1 MKIDNLSVTNF
12 DRFCQY
18 HRNGDA
24 GVEPRTLKNICL
36 QLNLSSYERFKL
48 CYYYQATYQ
57 IDSAIRLFNNPL
69 LTKREV
75 LFRTDRRYVRCLN
88 NFERL
93 KEELNHQKFE
103 QLMLCRTTS
112 EAYNLVTQWFFFGRY
127 AAYLFLEAFM
137 ACEPNYELKDDIV
150 PQWEPGENYTKGAL
164 LLFTNCEYNKT
175 RLNSLLELLKQ
186 SLNDTVFSIETS
198 LCAWEKIRK
207 GTRWNGY
214 YTERLFNESQN
225 AVHGTLIQKCML

>member
-93 KEELNHQKFE
+93 KEELGNS
-103 QLMLCRTTS
+103 L
-112 EAYNLVTQWFFFGRY
+112 
-127 AAYLFLEAFM
+127 
-137 ACEPNYELKDDIV
+137 
-150 PQWEPGENYTKGAL
+150 
-164 LLFTNCEYNKT
+164 NCEEVNCKVPVLCSVGSIY
-175 RLNSLLELLKQ
+175 R
-186 SLNDTVFSIETS
+186 TVRVKPNT
-198 LCAWEKIRK
+198 
-207 GTRWNGY
+207 
-214 YTERLFNESQN
+214 
-225 AVHGTLIQKCML
+225 